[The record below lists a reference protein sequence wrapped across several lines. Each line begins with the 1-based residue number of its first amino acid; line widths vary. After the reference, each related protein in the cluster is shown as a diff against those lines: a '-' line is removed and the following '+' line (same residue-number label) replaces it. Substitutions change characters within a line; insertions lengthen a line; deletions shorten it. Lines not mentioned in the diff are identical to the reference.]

1 MDRNE
6 LESPLSLP
14 TAKLEQHD
22 SEYMKENFNIS
33 ETLLQLKWGFESP
46 LLYFVMPHSTKPE
59 SSRILVFT
67 QVLIFLLLYLMSYFL
82 P

>member
-33 ETLLQLKWGFESP
+33 ETVLLFKWGFEGP
-46 LLYFVMPHSTKPE
+46 LIYFVVPHLNKPG
-59 SSRILVFT
+59 SIRILMLTAV
-67 QVLIFLLLYLMSYFL
+67 VIFLFLYLMPYVL